1 MEVFL
6 LHLFKMADK
15 YVLRKMMENENRTIF
30 IRQKDHS

>member
-1 MEVFL
+1 
-6 LHLFKMADK
+6 MADK